1 MNPCRGS
8 FTLHATPCSL
18 HFDPPS
24 PPPPPPQKNET
35 LSLNDNVIVKAEILI
50 CFFSGAQKSYLIVKV
65 GDPDN
70 IYQTTLFVSVSDLYK
85 NSVEIPIV
93 IQVRDTT
100 NKTVLT
106 LLTSVTYGWF
116 LIGTPLGII
125 TWVKPCHTYVSL

>member
-1 MNPCRGS
+1 M
-8 FTLHATPCSL
+8 
-18 HFDPPS
+18 
-24 PPPPPPQKNET
+24 
-35 LSLNDNVIVKAEILI
+35 KAEILI